1 MAPFAGGADMET
13 RTTGA
18 IAGLAMVLS
27 TNAGA
32 APPPDPAFAAFSD
45 QQAAMASG
53 KASAESLTK
62 AYLARIAALDRKGPR
77 LNAVIALNP
86 HALADARA
94 LDAERKAGHI
104 RGPLHGI
111 PILLK
116 DNIETADGTATTAGS
131 LALKDNVTG
140 RDAPL
145 ARRLTDAGAVILGKA
160 NLSEW
165 ANFRSTRSI
174 SGWSAV
180 GGLVRNP
187 HGLDRSACGSS
198 AGSGAA
204 VAAALAAG
212 AVGTE
217 TDGSI
222 TCPAA
227 INGVVGL
234 KPTVGLV
241 SRTHVVPI
249 SASQDTAGPMT
260 RHVADAAAML
270 TAMAGSDPADPA
282 TRDADAHKTDY
293 LKALDAGSLKG
304 ARIGVLRTGAGRQ
317 PEADAEFAKALAA
330 LKAAG
335 ATLVEVKAPD
345 TDAIG
350 VAEQTVLRVEF
361 KAGIN
366 AYLASTD
373 PAQVKTRTLADLIA
387 FNTAEPRELALFGQE
402 IFIGSQASPGLDDPA
417 YLKAKETA
425 KRLAGPE
432 GIDRL
437 LREANVEALVGYS
450 GPTGIVDPVNGTRL
464 FGPPATL
471 AAVAGYPHLT
481 VPMGA
486 VSGLPV
492 GLSFIGPAWSEARL
506 LSLGYAFEQAT
517 HARVTPSFAPTVAT
531 RPEVAASYDPAR

>member
-1 MAPFAGGADMET
+1 MK
-13 RTTGA
+13 TTTAGA
-18 IAGLAMVLS
+18 IAGLIMAFS
-27 TNAGA
+27 SAAGA
-32 APPPDPAFAAFSD
+32 ASPPGDPAFAPFSD
-45 QQAAMASG
+45 QQAAMAAG
-53 KASAESLTK
+53 KASAESLTR
-62 AYLARIAALDRKGPR
+62 AYLARIAALNTRGPR

-94 LDAERKAGHI
+94 LDAERKAGHV
-104 RGPLHGI
+104 RGALHGI

-116 DNIETADGTATTAGS
+116 DNIESADGTATTAGS
-131 LALKDNVTG
+131 LALKDNVTN

-145 ARRLTDAGAVILGKA
+145 VRRLTDAGAVILGKT

-165 ANFRSTRSI
+165 ANYRSTRSI

-217 TDGSI
+217 TDGSV
-222 TCPAA
+222 TRPAA
-227 INGVVGL
+227 INSVVGL

-241 SRTHVVPI
+241 SRTYVVPI
-249 SASQDTAGPMT
+249 SATQDTPGPMT

-282 TRDADAHKTDY
+282 TRDADAHRTDY

-304 ARIGVLRTGAGRQ
+304 ARIGVLRIGAGRQ
-317 PEADAEFAKALAA
+317 PGADAVFEAALAS

-335 ATLVEVKAPD
+335 AVLVEVKAPD
-345 TDAIG
+345 LDPISA
-350 VAEQTVLRVEF
+350 AEQIVLRTEF
-361 KAGIN
+361 KAGVD
-366 AYLASTD
+366 AYLASTS

-387 FNTAEPRELALFGQE
+387 FNIAEPRELALFGQE
-402 IFIGSQASPGLDDPA
+402 IFLASQAGPGLDDPG
-417 YLKAKETA
+417 YLKARDTA
-425 KRLAGPE
+425 RRLAGPE
-432 GIDRL
+432 GVDRML
-437 LREANVEALVGYS
+437 KDNNVEVLIGYS
-450 GPTGIVDPVNGTRL
+450 GPSGLVDPVNGTRL
-464 FGPPATL
+464 FGPPSTL
-471 AAVAGYPHLT
+471 AAVSGYPHLT
-481 VPMGA
+481 VPMGE

-492 GLSFIGPAWSEARL
+492 GLSFMGPAWSEARL

-517 HARVTPSFAPTVAT
+517 HARVTPTLAPTVAA
-531 RPEVAASYDPAR
+531 RPEVARAYDPR